1 MRNYF
6 KKIIWKLLWG
16 TIVCLGLACATV
28 PVYRAIEV
36 NTRNVTNP
44 TLVTGETPKSSE
56 MHPSVSW
63 DGKKLVYVSNAYS
76 DSKDN
81 YDLIV
86 LDLRNPKNPINLAP
100 APEPA
105 FFPHWY
111 PGSQYIIY
119 TTIVRGTKLSE
130 GKYTLYKIDVERGYK
145 EKIEY
150 EYIVTPVTPFYEKLL
165 YPYYGVTSPSGK
177 YLAIV
182 VGSKDKKYPEKAED
196 WYTWY
201 EKIYPNDKIFL
212 LDLET
217 KRAKYIVDGQWPA
230 FSPNGK
236 KLAYSRAISDKSCS
250 ICIYDIDKGIS
261 TVITTPRENIR
272 DIMPTFS
279 LDGKEIAFVRIDTT
293 GNADIWKIGA
303 DGKNELRLTLAKS
316 RELFPSWG
324 PGGWIY
330 FQSDALDP
338 NNWDIWKMKILY

>member
-1 MRNYF
+1 MGGKMRNYS
-6 KKIIWKLLWG
+6 KKIVWKLLWG
-16 TIVCLGLACATV
+16 TIVCLGLACTTV

-63 DGKKLVYVSNAYS
+63 DGEKLVYVSNAYS

-81 YDLIV
+81 FDLIV

-105 FFPHWY
+105 FLPHWY

-145 EKIEY
+145 EEIEY
-150 EYIVTPVTPFYEKLL
+150 VVASSYEELL
-165 YPYYGVTSPSGK
+165 YPYYGVASPDGK

-182 VGSKDKKYPEKAED
+182 TGGEGKKYPRRAKD
-196 WYTWY
+196 WYIWY
-201 EKIYPNDKIFL
+201 YKSYPNDKIFL

-217 KRAKYIVDGQWPA
+217 KRAVFIVNGQWPA
-230 FSPNGK
+230 FSPDGK
-236 KLAYSRAISDKSCS
+236 KLAYSQASSDKSCS
-250 ICIYDIDKGIS
+250 IYIYDIDKGVS
-261 TVITTPRENIR
+261 TVITTPRKNIR

-279 LDGKEIAFVRIDTT
+279 LDGKEIAFVRIDETR
-293 GNADIWKIGA
+293 NADIWKIGA
-303 DGKNELRLTLAKS
+303 DGKNEVRLTLAKS

-330 FQSDALDP
+330 FQSNALDP